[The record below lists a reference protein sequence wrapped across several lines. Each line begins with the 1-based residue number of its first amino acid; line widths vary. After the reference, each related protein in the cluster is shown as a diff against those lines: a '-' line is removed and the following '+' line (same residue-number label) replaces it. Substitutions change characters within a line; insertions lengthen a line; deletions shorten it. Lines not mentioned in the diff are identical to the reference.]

1 MHHGY
6 FTSWIALIAA
16 RLLGI
21 PFSMTLH
28 GSDLLLHATY
38 LDTKLA
44 ECEFC
49 VTVSEFNRQYLL
61 AHYPA
66 ISPHKFHVRRLGVA
80 VPPSIPAAQASS
92 PPAERPF
99 LLLAVGRLHP
109 VKNYAFLLQACFF
122 LRESGTNARCLI
134 AGEGPDRRRL
144 VALIDELKLTD
155 VVTLLGHIPHDEIG
169 HYYEMADLVV
179 LTSHSEG
186 VPLVLMEAMACGK
199 IVLAPAI
206 TGIPELVIDGKTGF
220 LYPAGKVEEFVW
232 KVRQMCKSREALD
245 PVRRNA
251 REHVNSAFNQIR
263 NVQEFAD
270 LFLQKIV
277 KSDRSTVDENLILQ
291 QI

>member
-1 MHHGY
+1 M
-6 FTSWIALIAA
+6 
-16 RLLGI
+16 
-21 PFSMTLH
+21 
-28 GSDLLLHATY
+28 
-38 LDTKLA
+38 
-44 ECEFC
+44 
-49 VTVSEFNRQYLL
+49 
-61 AHYPA
+61 
-66 ISPHKFHVRRLGVA
+66 
-80 VPPSIPAAQASS
+80 
-92 PPAERPF
+92 
-99 LLLAVGRLHP
+99 
-109 VKNYAFLLQACFF
+109 KNYAFLLQACFF

-232 KVRQMCKSREALD
+232 KVRQMCNLGK
-245 PVRRNA
+245 P
-251 REHVNSAFNQIR
+251 
-263 NVQEFAD
+263 
-270 LFLQKIV
+270 
-277 KSDRSTVDENLILQ
+277 STLCDAMPGST
-291 QI
+291 